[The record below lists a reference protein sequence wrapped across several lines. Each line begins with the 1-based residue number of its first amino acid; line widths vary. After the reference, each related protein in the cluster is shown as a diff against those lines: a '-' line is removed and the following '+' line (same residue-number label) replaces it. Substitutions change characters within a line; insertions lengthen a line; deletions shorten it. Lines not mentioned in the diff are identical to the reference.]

1 MSPCREQLS
10 PRVRGDSPRGE
21 GTGQGVLHRT
31 YSNSTMV
38 FWGLAAFWGAPE
50 GGSACCCV
58 SAPCLTCV
66 LMRMAPIEGISK

>member
-38 FWGLAAFWGAPE
+38 F
-50 GGSACCCV
+50 
-58 SAPCLTCV
+58 
-66 LMRMAPIEGISK
+66 